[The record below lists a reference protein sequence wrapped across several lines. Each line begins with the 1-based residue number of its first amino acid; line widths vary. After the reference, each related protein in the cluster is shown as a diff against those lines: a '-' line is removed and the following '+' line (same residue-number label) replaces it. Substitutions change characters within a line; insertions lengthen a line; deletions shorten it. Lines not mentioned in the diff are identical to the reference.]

1 MLGAPANPPIVN
13 EPDRHGMILAI
24 LLSLF
29 TEGRVSP
36 CSGRMSSLWMVPVLF
51 GTGFVAGFVDS
62 IAGGGGLITVPAL
75 LSLGLSPTDA
85 LGTNKL
91 QSTFG
96 SASATWHYAR
106 AGMMDLRACK
116 LGLICTCMGALI
128 GALVVQR
135 ISREFLARAIP
146 GLLIVIAAYTILRP
160 QFGGQDAR
168 PRMNASA
175 FAVIFGLAL
184 GFYDGFFGPG
194 TGSFWAMAC
203 VLVLGH
209 NLLKA
214 TGYTK
219 AMNFASNLASLVIF
233 IVGQKVH
240 YGAGLVMGIGQL
252 AGARLGSKTVIKQG
266 VQFIRPM
273 FIGIVLILTA
283 KLIYQNYFTG

>member
-1 MLGAPANPPIVN
+1 
-13 EPDRHGMILAI
+13 
-24 LLSLF
+24 
-29 TEGRVSP
+29 
-36 CSGRMSSLWMVPVLF
+36 MSSLWLAPVLF

-106 AGMMDLRACK
+106 AGVMDLRACR
-116 LGLICTCMGALI
+116 LGLIFTCVGALL
-128 GALVVQR
+128 GALAVQL
-135 ISREFLARAIP
+135 ISKKFLELAIP
-146 GLLIVIAAYTILRP
+146 VLLIVIAAYTILRP
-160 QFGGQDAR
+160 QFGEQDAR
-168 PRMNASA
+168 PRMKPNS
-175 FAVIFGLAL
+175 FALLFGLTL

-203 VLVLGH
+203 VLVLGQ
-209 NLLKA
+209 NLLAA

-219 AMNFASNLASLVIF
+219 AMNFASNLASLAVF
-233 IVGQKVH
+233 IVGGKVH

-252 AGARLGSKTVIKQG
+252 MGARLGSKTVLKRG
-266 VQFIRPM
+266 VKFIRPV
-273 FIGIVLILTA
+273 FIGIMLVLTA
-283 KLIYQNYFTG
+283 KLIYQNYFSR